1 MSSTR
6 LIDLASLPR
15 PQSIEEISF
24 EQIYAELKAD
34 FQLRAPEYSDFLE
47 SDPVVKLLQTFA
59 YREVMLRQRE
69 NNHARSLLIAFATG
83 GDLDHIGA
91 TYYNGTARLVITPAD
106 SASTPPV
113 VAVMES
119 DDDYRRRL
127 LLQPEGQ
134 SVAGPRDAYRYH
146 TLSAD
151 GSIKD
156 ASVTRPE
163 PGTTEIFLLTRSGE
177 QASAALCA
185 KVMAAVSADD
195 KRPHCEEVIVSPAMV
210 VNYVIDVDITLS
222 TGPVS
227 EIVLAAAKQSLVNYA
242 TEKFTLGQGIY
253 LSAIDAAAH
262 VAGVE
267 KITIKSPAT
276 EIVCPPSAAPLCTAV
291 NVQIAGNYA

>member
-1 MSSTR
+1 MSTNS
-6 LIDLASLPR
+6 LIDLSSLPQ
-15 PQSIEEISF
+15 PQSVQEISF
-24 EQIYAELKAD
+24 EQIYADLKSD
-34 FQLRAPEYSDFLE
+34 FQVRAPEYSAFLE

-69 NNHARSLLIAFATG
+69 NNHVRSLLIAFATG

-91 TYYNGTARLVITPAD
+91 TYFNGTARLVITPGDTTAM
-106 SASTPPV
+106 PPV
-113 VAVMES
+113 TTVMEP

-127 LLQPEGQ
+127 LLQPESK

-163 PGTTEIFLLTRSGE
+163 PGTTEIFLLTRTGE
-177 QASAALCA
+177 LASAALCA
-185 KVMAAVSADD
+185 KALAAVSADD
-195 KRPHCEEVIVSPAMV
+195 KRPHCEEVIVSPAAIV
-210 VNYVIDVDITLS
+210 AYALDVEITLT
-222 TGPVS
+222 TGPAS
-227 EIVLAAAKQSLVNYA
+227 EIVLEAVKQSLAAYA
-242 TEKFTLGQGIY
+242 VDKFSLGQGIY

-267 KITIKSPAT
+267 KIVIHSPAA
-276 EIVCPPSAAPLCTAV
+276 EIVCPASAAPRCTGISV
-291 NVQIAGNYA
+291 HIAGA